1 MTGLAYKDFALLRAI
16 HRMRAH
22 QSAVQAEEREARS
35 SALEFARTWA
45 SF

>member
-22 QSAVQAEEREARS
+22 QSAVQAEAREERSEAL
-35 SALEFARTWA
+35 AFARTWA